1 MLQRW
6 IMVWMLVWSGVIWA
20 DSMAEGVRAQI
31 NAHASDLSRD
41 QLAGIWRTLQRLP
54 TSRLLALGEDGQN
67 NYYEQGWFELARAYR
82 LDVPARRSAVLEQWR
97 HDWFHHP
104 AASLIPHLLQEQ
116 GAALALPER
125 VARLG
130 VLLPLNGPLAE
141 QGQAVLEGIRT
152 AQELDRRQ
160 GFELPELEVF
170 NSADMRDPSLQIT
183 RLAQAH
189 ALDMLVGPMQLE
201 LSRRLDQPL
210 PVPVLA
216 LNRSGDGGFNG
227 YQLDLAS
234 DQELRQ
240 LVELMHGD
248 GHRRLLLLAPAEERW
263 VEPLVLWVQQQAQ
276 LRGMKLAGLLRY
288 SANPA
293 RLKQQLGQILGVRAS
308 QQRANAVR
316 TLMADRHV
324 FSPRRRQDL
333 DAVLLIARPE
343 QGRLLKPLL
352 AFEQAEDLP
361 VYASSHLYSGT
372 PDAVLDRDLDG
383 VRFCDMPWRLR
394 QRQGLASSSVFFALG
409 MDAGSVYRAL
419 PQMRAGVPGYFEGET
434 GHLRLEG
441 GRRLVR
447 TLLCAQFNQGVP
459 KPYAWSDGRRYP

>member
-1 MLQRW
+1 
-6 IMVWMLVWSGVIWA
+6 
-20 DSMAEGVRAQI
+20 
-31 NAHASDLSRD
+31 
-41 QLAGIWRTLQRLP
+41 
-54 TSRLLALGEDGQN
+54 
-67 NYYEQGWFELARAYR
+67 
-82 LDVPARRSAVLEQWR
+82 
-97 HDWFHHP
+97 
-104 AASLIPHLLQEQ
+104 
-116 GAALALPER
+116 
-125 VARLG
+125 
-130 VLLPLNGPLAE
+130 
-141 QGQAVLEGIRT
+141 
-152 AQELDRRQ
+152 
-160 GFELPELEVF
+160 ELPELEVF

-263 VEPLVLWVQQQAQ
+263 VEPLVLWVQQQVQ

-352 AFEQAEDLP
+352 AFEQAEGLP